1 MFAAMQI
8 ETGNPITKLILMK
21 LADNAN
27 DNGDCWPSLETISR
41 ICEVSLR
48 TSKSHIKKLEEMGLI
63 SIKKRPLKSG
73 GYSNFYTVNISDNH
87 SASDDNHSASDDNHS
102 ASDDNHSA
110 SDYTNHGAGDA
121 PKSVSLFNQSIEPL
135 SQSDLEEFIAHRKAI
150 KKTMT
155 DLAIVKFKNLIRR
168 LHDEGY
174 DTKQMIDD
182 AIMNGW
188 QSVVIKPC
196 YRKQSTTSNYDH
208 ENDPGSLEGCL

>member
-87 SASDDNHSASDDNHS
+87 SASDDNHSASDD
-102 ASDDNHSA
+102 
-110 SDYTNHGAGDA
+110 TNHGAGDA

>member
-73 GYSNFYTVNISDNH
+73 GYSNFYTVNISGNH
-87 SASDDNHSASDDNHS
+87 SASDDSHSASDDSHS
-102 ASDDNHSA
+102 ASDD
-110 SDYTNHGAGDA
+110 TNHGAGDA

>member
-73 GYSNFYTVNISDNH
+73 GYSNFYTVNISGNH
-87 SASDDNHSASDDNHS
+87 SASDDNHSASDD
-102 ASDDNHSA
+102 
-110 SDYTNHGAGDA
+110 TNHGAGDA

>member
-73 GYSNFYTVNISDNH
+73 GYSNFYTVNIGDNH
-87 SASDDNHSASDDNHS
+87 SASDDNHSASDD
-102 ASDDNHSA
+102 
-110 SDYTNHGAGDA
+110 TNHGAGDA

>member
-73 GYSNFYTVNISDNH
+73 GYSNFYTVNISDSH
-87 SASDDNHSASDDNHS
+87 SASDDSHSASDD
-102 ASDDNHSA
+102 
-110 SDYTNHGAGDA
+110 TNHGAGDA